1 MKSKKRVLAFLSI
14 IPLLLSLTACSFGGI
29 KTKKAF
35 ETSKEAYN
43 CIETAYEITNEM
55 DSDIYEAW
63 RAGIYDKSDIES
75 GGVSSL
81 ARKLNLSESDLKKGL
96 TKAILGDD
104 YENHTTEDVQYIE
117 DNLDVLLKVCDD
129 KLGMSLFSLCVNGV
143 VEAYKLNGKA
153 DEAQKNLENAKG
165 LMKTLSNDYS
175 DYEHYPALKDFYTT
189 TSSYYDF
196 CVNPTGSFEQLK
208 STLEDYRNKERDY
221 KSDLD
226 YVFED

>member
-1 MKSKKRVLAFLSI
+1 MKNKKRIFAFLSI
-14 IPLLLSLTACSFGGI
+14 VPLILSLTACSFGGI

-43 CIETAYEITNEM
+43 NIEAAYEIIDAM
-55 DSDIYEAW
+55 DHDIYEAW
-63 RAGIYDKSDIES
+63 RAGIYDDDEIES

-81 ARKLNLSESDLKKGL
+81 AKKLSLSESDLKKGL
-96 TKAILGDD
+96 TKAIMGND
-104 YENHTTEDVQYIE
+104 YDTQSAEDIQYIE
-117 DNLDVLLKVCDD
+117 DNLDILLKVCDD
-129 KLGMSLFSLCVNGV
+129 KMGISLFTLCVNGV

-153 DEAQKNLENAKG
+153 DEAQKNLETAKG

-196 CVNPTGSFEQLK
+196 CVNPTGTFEQLK

-221 KSDLD
+221 KSNLD
-226 YVFED
+226 YIFED

>member
-81 ARKLNLSESDLKKGL
+81 AKKLNLSESDLKKGL
-96 TKAILGDD
+96 TKAILVND
-104 YENHTTEDVQYIE
+104 YENQSAEDV
-117 DNLDVLLKVCDD
+117 
-129 KLGMSLFSLCVNGV
+129 
-143 VEAYKLNGKA
+143 
-153 DEAQKNLENAKG
+153 
-165 LMKTLSNDYS
+165 
-175 DYEHYPALKDFYTT
+175 
-189 TSSYYDF
+189 
-196 CVNPTGSFEQLK
+196 
-208 STLEDYRNKERDY
+208 
-221 KSDLD
+221 
-226 YVFED
+226 

>member
-1 MKSKKRVLAFLSI
+1 MKNKKRIFAFLSI
-14 IPLLLSLTACSFGGI
+14 VPLILSLTACSFGGI

-43 CIETAYEITNEM
+43 NIEAAYEIIDAM
-55 DSDIYEAW
+55 DHDIYEAW
-63 RAGIYDKSDIES
+63 RAGIYDDDEIES

-81 ARKLNLSESDLKKGL
+81 AKKLNLSESDLKKGL
-96 TKAILGDD
+96 TKAIMGND
-104 YENHTTEDVQYIE
+104 YDTQSAEDIQYIE
-117 DNLDVLLKVCDD
+117 DNLDILLKVCDD
-129 KLGMSLFSLCVNGV
+129 KMGISLFTLCVNGV

-153 DEAQKNLENAKG
+153 DEAQKNLETAKG

-196 CVNPTGSFEQLK
+196 CVNPTGTFEQLK

-221 KSDLD
+221 KSNLD
-226 YVFED
+226 YIFED